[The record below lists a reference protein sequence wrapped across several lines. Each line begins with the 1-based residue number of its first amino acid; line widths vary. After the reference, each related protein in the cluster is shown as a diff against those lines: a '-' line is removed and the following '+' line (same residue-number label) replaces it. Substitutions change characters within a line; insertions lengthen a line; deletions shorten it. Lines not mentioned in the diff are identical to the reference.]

1 VLKKNVKHIIL
12 YQINVREDC
21 IMKQKEEIH
30 DSPKPNA
37 VDLLAIV
44 SQK

>member
-1 VLKKNVKHIIL
+1 
-12 YQINVREDC
+12 
-21 IMKQKEEIH
+21 MKQKEEIH